1 MCTQQQF
8 IDHPLLPGTLGVDR
22 TQVRSWD
29 PAAALF
35 RPSLWMRRLWK
46 TMLTW
51 QERASSRHHLATR
64 GDREL
69 ADIGLSR
76 LNAEREIYKSFWR
89 T

>member
-1 MCTQQQF
+1 
-8 IDHPLLPGTLGVDR
+8 
-22 TQVRSWD
+22 
-29 PAAALF
+29 
-35 RPSLWMRRLWK
+35 MRRLWK